1 MEKEFNR
8 TGIDLVKIK
17 SKGSSSIK
25 ISSQPGLDRIKINIP
40 DKFIGIAKKEGDMI
54 TIATI
59 CDDEPAQVSMP
70 GFDMRGQTVH
80 GAQTNI
86 GNVHGAVFCGTFKS
100 GVTVNGSSVVTNE
113 AAATLQEISVT
124 VPNGLKV
131 ICESIGGNIV
141 LAGHSGDVNLIV
153 DSGKIKAIDYHGNL
167 DLVLKGE
174 IKADVDLSKVG
185 DLTIHANGSGQVRVS
200 CIVHN
205 LSVKTTGIN
214 VTVKDYSGINAPCE
228 VSKAVFMILDRGET
242 VKN

>member
-1 MEKEFNR
+1 
-8 TGIDLVKIK
+8 
-17 SKGSSSIK
+17 
-25 ISSQPGLDRIKINIP
+25 
-40 DKFIGIAKKEGDMI
+40 MI

-59 CDDEPAQVSMP
+59 CDDEPAPVSMP
-70 GFDMRGQTVH
+70 GFDMRGQTVR

-86 GNVHGAVFCGTFKS
+86 AGNVSGPIFSGTFKK
-100 GVTVNGSSVVTNE
+100 GINIDGDAVTVIE
-113 AAATLQEISVT
+113 LQEISVT
-124 VPNGLKV
+124 VPDGMKV
-131 ICESIGGNIV
+131 VCESIGGNIV

-153 DSGKIKAIDYHGNL
+153 NSGKIKAIDYHGNL

-174 IKADVDLSKVG
+174 IKADVDLSEVG

-205 LSVKTTGIN
+205 LSVKTIGIN

-242 VKN
+242 VKK